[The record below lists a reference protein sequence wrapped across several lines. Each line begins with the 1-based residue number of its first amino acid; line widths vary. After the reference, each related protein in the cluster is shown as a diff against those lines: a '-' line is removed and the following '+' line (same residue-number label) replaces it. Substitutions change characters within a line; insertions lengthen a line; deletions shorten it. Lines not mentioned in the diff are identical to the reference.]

1 MLDLKVML
9 DELVY
14 LVLMDSLVWMVYPEM
29 SVLEVS
35 RVKQDKRVNLLTV
48 QIPLQH
54 EAKEETQVKRVSQV
68 SQEHSVLKVSLV
80 KKEIVESLEEEEK
93 MVKMVFPES
102 LAFLAWTACLALTEI
117 REILGYQEE
126 LAPSDLAVMMVSKD
140 LKVVQDQE
148 AKTDRR
154 ENEALSLDLLEN
166 LDYRVLMVSMD
177 HQESLV

>member
-14 LVLMDSLVWMVYPEM
+14 LVLMDSLAWLAYQEM

-35 RVKQDKRVNLLTV
+35 RVKQDKRVNLQTC
-48 QIPLQH
+48 QMPLHKQK
-54 EAKEETQVKRVSQV
+54 KEKRVERVCQV
-68 SQEHSVLKVSLV
+68 SQEKSVLKVSLV
-80 KKEIVESLEEEEK
+80 QKESVEFLEEEEK
-93 MVKMVFPES
+93 MVKMVVPES
-102 LAFLAWTACLALTEI
+102 LAFLAWMACLALTEI
-117 REILGYQEE
+117 REILVCQEE
-126 LAPSDLAVMMVSKD
+126 LAQSDPAVMMVSKD

-166 LDYRVLMVSMD
+166 LENRVLMVSMD